1 MDQRFIMAHRG
12 TLPRDD
18 GHVTDQGWHD
28 PLRAATM
35 RGEPRCGPVRLV
47 CVDGPAGSGKTTF
60 AAELAALFGDAPVV
74 HLDDLYQGWEQPL
87 GEPLARRIEAW
98 LLLAWEAGLPGRHLR
113 YDWAEER
120 FTGWVDVPCAD
131 VVILEGCGSAAALVR
146 RRAAAVIWVQA
157 PADDRLRRGIAR
169 DGAALAGHW
178 SRWQQHEAAHFA
190 ADATRDAATLLVD
203 GLTGQVR
210 SGPALGEG

>member
-1 MDQRFIMAHRG
+1 MSATQRDPVPGQGPGTAPDAGALAAHVSAR
-12 TLPRDD
+12 
-18 GHVTDQGWHD
+18 
-28 PLRAATM
+28 RA
-35 RGEPRCGPVRLV
+35 RCGPTRVV
-47 CVDGPAGSGKTTF
+47 CVDGPAGSGKTTV
-60 AAELAALFGDAPVV
+60 ARALAAALPGDVAVV